1 MKKYGNC
8 FEVGPFEQYSRK
20 VYTTEQGLRSNQ
32 ATALAFDKKGVL
44 FLREWISFVIKES
57 KMDKTMLNFIY
68 QQLSLLYRINMTGE
82 IGNYLLLHRKY

>member
-1 MKKYGNC
+1 MSTKHP
-8 FEVGPFEQYSRK
+8 EV
-20 VYTTEQGLRSNQ
+20 
-32 ATALAFDKKGVL
+32 DKKGFL

-82 IGNYLLLHRKY
+82 IGNYLLMHKKF